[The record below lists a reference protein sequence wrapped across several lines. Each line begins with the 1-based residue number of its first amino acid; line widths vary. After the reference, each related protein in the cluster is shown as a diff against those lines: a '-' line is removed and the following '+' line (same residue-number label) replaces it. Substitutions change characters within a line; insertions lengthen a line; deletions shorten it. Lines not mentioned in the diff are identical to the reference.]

1 MSPSGVFVAQIGI
14 FRIGH
19 DKILRE
25 VRGRERKL
33 GFVCD
38 WKRERRKEINFVE
51 TPFKV

>member
-38 WKRERRKEINFVE
+38 WKRERRKELKLCRNPV
-51 TPFKV
+51 